1 MAVLG
6 FPSEVQMKSLIFAFC
21 VVFAFGDL
29 RAQTNVWQPSP
40 GHTQIPIWPGAVP
53 DAEPVP
59 GPENC
64 TTTTKLIAGKPAVV
78 VNNVS
83 QPTMTVYSPKGT
95 NTGVAVVV
103 FPGGGYTC
111 LAIDLEGT
119 EICDWL
125 TSRGITA
132 VLLKYRV
139 PTLKFEGVSRVAAG
153 VAGCAEDAGAGAL
166 SRRRVAH

>member
-1 MAVLG
+1 
-6 FPSEVQMKSLIFAFC
+6 MKSLIFAFC

-53 DAEPVP
+53 DAKPVP
-59 GPENC
+59 GPEFAE
-64 TTTTKLIAGKPAVV
+64 TTKELFAGKPAVV

-103 FPGGGYTC
+103 FPGGGYKC

-119 EICDWL
+119 EVCDWL

-132 VLLKYRV
+132 RALEIPRADSESGGVFRV
-139 PTLKFEGVSRVAAG
+139 TAG
-153 VAGCAEDAGAGAL
+153 VGRCAEDGGVGAL
-166 SRRRVAH
+166 SRGRVAY

>member
-1 MAVLG
+1 
-6 FPSEVQMKSLIFAFC
+6 MKPLIFALC
-21 VVFAFGDL
+21 VVFACGRL
-29 RAQTNVWQPSP
+29 SAQTNVWQPSP

-53 DAEPVP
+53 DAQAQLVP
-59 GPENC
+59 GPEYVTNV
-64 TTTTKLIAGKPAVV
+64 LSPGGVSWIAVC
-78 VNNVS
+78 NVS
-83 QPTMTVYSPKGT
+83 QPTMTVYSPKGK

-103 FPGGGYTC
+103 FPGGGYNC

-139 PTLKFEGVSRVAAG
+139 PTQESGAVWGVTAG
-153 VAGCAEDAGAGAL
+153 VGRCAEDGGAGAL
-166 SRRRVAH
+166 SRRRVAD